1 MVFSGEKNYKYF
13 IGYRD
18 NNYKVK
24 PFSITLPKIS
34 TYVKHDGQ
42 TKWRHFL
49 IEDGE
54 LLEKYNDVWNKVSN
68 SVKKEFD
75 TKPIYNKK
83 FLKTKKKSYGVETT
97 DFYDKEMPKVG
108 LYYICIAVIFIDYVF
123 RKDKRLLSIDIN
135 EYKYIEK
142 EKTVI
147 RRITDS
153 LKFFQDKSEEK

>member
-34 TYVKHDGQ
+34 TYVKHYDGQ

-54 LLEKYNDVWNKVSN
+54 LLEKYNDIWNKVSN
-68 SVKKEFD
+68 SVKKKFD
-75 TKPIYNKK
+75 SKPIYNKK
-83 FLKTKKKSYGVETT
+83 FLTTKKKSYGVETT

-123 RKDKRLLSIDIN
+123 RKDKDYYPQILMNIN
-135 EYKYIEK
+135 
-142 EKTVI
+142 T
-147 RRITDS
+147 
-153 LKFFQDKSEEK
+153 LKKKKQ